1 MVAMSDR
8 LPVSPFARFIG
19 AVKLGAGAVADV
31 SEAARECLCLN
42 CHTPLPVAKYV
53 EDQDRLCK
61 ACRGRVVDSAAN
73 MLGHLVKR
81 IW

>member
-8 LPVSPFARFIG
+8 LPVSPFTRFIA
-19 AVKLGAGAVADV
+19 AVKVGAGAVADV

-42 CHTPLPVAKYV
+42 CHTPLLVTRYV

-61 ACRGRVVDSAAN
+61 KCRGRVVDAGATV
-73 MLGHLVKR
+73 LGRIVKR
-81 IW
+81 LW